1 MLSEFLFYSMLQW
14 KLMLHFPGQC
24 PSCSFSYRNA
34 TEWDGKVLPQRV
46 NGWERHNC
54 EFSVVYYSLK
64 NNDCQGYLTA
74 YRVEQNK
81 FVWVRKHNRVIS
93 EAQDSK
99 GEHVPNLVSYCVLCA
114 YKNNGNK
121 YIKRSIVVISEE
133 LEFWCCIIFL

>member
-14 KLMLHFPGQC
+14 KLMLHFSGQC

-46 NGWERHNC
+46 NGWERHNY
-54 EFSVVYYSLK
+54 EFSVVYYSLR

-74 YRVEQNK
+74 YLVEQNK

-93 EAQDSK
+93 ELKIQRDSMSQFGK
-99 GEHVPNLVSYCVLCA
+99 LLRVICIQKQWKQIYQ
-114 YKNNGNK
+114 KT
-121 YIKRSIVVISEE
+121 IVVISEE